1 MNGGRAVETL
11 IPVGMFGMLT
21 YPGTWAIPHTLPNK
35 AFKWLTIGFASAV
48 ACFCWIGHF
57 VSSFRLT
64 KDRLIKLKLHLEDSL
79 RRSHAKKQMGC
90 EISGCYRGP
99 GTNSRGLEYD
109 AV

>member
-1 MNGGRAVETL
+1 VNGGRAVETL
-11 IPVGMFGMLT
+11 IPVGKFGMLT

-35 AFKWLTIGFASAV
+35 AFKWLTIGFASGV

-64 KDRLIKLKLHLEDSL
+64 KGQADQIEVIFGGQSE
-79 RRSHAKKQMGC
+79 AFPCKKQMGC

-99 GTNSRGLEYD
+99 GINSRGLEHD